1 VSGRRVVVTGIG
13 MVTPLG
19 VGVEENWRAACEG
32 RSGAGPITRFD
43 ASDHACQIACE
54 VADFRPEEF
63 MDRKATRRMDRVQQM
78 AVAAARMAV
87 ADAGLSDDE
96 LGAWAGA
103 TIATG
108 NGGNESYEENF
119 RALRERGPGRMS
131 PLAVPS
137 AIPSMAAGQ
146 VSMHLGLGGPLG
158 VPITACASGTHAMGD
173 AAESV
178 RSGEVRVMLAGGT
191 ESGVTPF
198 CMAAL
203 DATRAL
209 SRRNDDPT
217 AASRPFDIDRDGF
230 VAAEGAA
237 ILVLEDAEVAAAR
250 GAEPYCELAGYGAS
264 ADAYHLTEPDPS
276 LRGQVAAMREAM
288 RTGGLDPEE
297 IDYVNA
303 HGTSTPTGD
312 GVEVGAI
319 RQALGDAHAAR
330 TAVSSTKSMHGHG
343 MGAAGGFEAALTAL
357 AIRDGVIPPTINLDR
372 LDPDCAGVD
381 HVVGTSRRARVRAA
395 LSNSFGFGGHNAVI
409 AMTEVER

>member
-1 VSGRRVVVTGIG
+1 MVVTGIG

-19 VGVEENWRAACEG
+19 VGLEDNWRAACEG
-32 RSGAGPITRFD
+32 RSGAGRITRFD
-43 ASDHACQIACE
+43 ATDHACQIACE
-54 VADFRPEEF
+54 VPDFRPEEF
-63 MDRKATRRMDRVQQM
+63 INRRALRRMDRVAQL
-78 AVAAARMAV
+78 AVAAARLAV
-87 ADAGLSDDE
+87 ADAGLSEDD

-119 RALRERGPGRMS
+119 RALRERGPERMS
-131 PLAVPS
+131 PFAVPS
-137 AIPSMAAGQ
+137 AIPNMAAAQ
-146 VSMHLGLGGPLG
+146 VSMQLGLGGPLA
-158 VPITACASGTHAMGD
+158 VPITACASGTHAMGEG
-173 AAESV
+173 AESV
-178 RSGEVRVMLAGGT
+178 RRGDVRVMLAGGT

-209 SRRNDDPT
+209 SRRNDDPE
-217 AASRPFDIDRDGF
+217 AASRPFDAGRDGF

-237 ILVLEDAEVAAAR
+237 LLVLEDAEEAAAR
-250 GAEPYCELAGYGAS
+250 GAEPYCELAGYGSS
-264 ADAYHLTEPDPS
+264 ADAFHLTEPDPS
-276 LRGQVAAMREAM
+276 LRGQVAAMRDAL

-297 IDYVNA
+297 IDYVSA

-312 GVEVGAI
+312 GVEIGGI

-357 AIRDGVIPPTINLDR
+357 TIREGIIPPTINLDN
-372 LDPDCAGVD
+372 LDPECEGVD
-381 HVVGTSRRARVRAA
+381 HVAGVSRQARVRAA

-409 AMTEVER
+409 ALKEVRG